1 MTLSFLPDSITRITH
16 RIADNTVTFLAEF
29 NQIVL
34 NELSLQMIPPQG
46 WRLIFSLKII
56 NFNLTELKSLINLD
70 NLILVIRFQY

>member
-46 WRLIFSLKII
+46 WRLIFISKNHQLQ
-56 NFNLTELKSLINLD
+56 FNRIEVLNQP
-70 NLILVIRFQY
+70 R